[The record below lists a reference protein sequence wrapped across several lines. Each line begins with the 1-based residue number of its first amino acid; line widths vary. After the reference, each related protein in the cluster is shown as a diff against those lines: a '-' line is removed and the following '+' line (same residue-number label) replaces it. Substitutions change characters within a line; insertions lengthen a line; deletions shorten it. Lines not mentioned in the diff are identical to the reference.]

1 MVGCAVSEYAKR
13 WVSPHWERF
22 ILEAHGHFLAPQIE
36 VMNPTPDDAR
46 VDVKW
51 FLDDGSLHSTI
62 TDTIA
67 PRNSAM
73 LVPSG
78 DNRGQGWAHIVS
90 DQPVALSGSTPT

>member
-13 WVSPHWERF
+13 WVSPHWEAIHPRGVG
-22 ILEAHGHFLAPQIE
+22 LFLAPQIE

-51 FLDDGSLHSTI
+51 FLDDGSLHSTS

-78 DNRGQGWAHIVS
+78 DNRGQGWATS
-90 DQPVALSGSTPT
+90 